1 MLEKWPEPVKWPDQ
15 ISRFYDYI
23 IKMCVL
29 IAQLLAMEPREEKT
43 FLLDHNLL
51 VKLKITKYSE
61 TSTVSLLIFK
71 QVNLFSHPIT
81 TVLLKC
87 FELFSRTL

>member
-29 IAQLLAMEPREEKT
+29 IAQLLTMEPREEKT
-43 FLLDHNLL
+43 FLLDHQQLQTMEVGIKVISCQAEQCRKSGQKGQN
-51 VKLKITKYSE
+51 
-61 TSTVSLLIFK
+61 
-71 QVNLFSHPIT
+71 
-81 TVLLKC
+81 
-87 FELFSRTL
+87 